1 MGHRQD
7 HNLPGGSVI
16 AQAILDR
23 RGHRLVVADMARLY
37 TAHRHLIWEL
47 AKRDLR
53 DRYAGQFL
61 GVLWAVGHPLF
72 LMALY
77 VLLFA
82 YIFPVRL
89 GTNSA
94 IPRDFT
100 LSILAGLIPWLTF
113 QEVLTSS
120 TTVIRNNGSL
130 VKQIVFPI
138 EVLPV
143 KAVLASTVSQLVA
156 TGFLVAFAVARGA
169 LEWSILLWPILLGF
183 QLLAMSGACYL
194 LSAIGV
200 FVRDLKD
207 FVQIFCAANLFLQ
220 PILYVPDHLP
230 AAFRAVFYLNPFSYM
245 VWCYQ
250 DLVFFGAITHPWAWI
265 VYPVGSVG
273 LFYVGFRLFRKMKIG
288 FGDVL

>member
-1 MGHRQD
+1 
-7 HNLPGGSVI
+7 
-16 AQAILDR
+16 
-23 RGHRLVVADMARLY
+23 VADIARLY
-37 TAHRHLIWEL
+37 TAHRYLIWEL

-53 DRYAGQFL
+53 DRFAGQFL

-77 VLLFA
+77 VLLFV
-82 YIFPVRL
+82 YIFPVRV
-89 GTNSA
+89 GGSSA

-120 TTVIRNNGSL
+120 TTVIRNNASL

-143 KAVLASTVSQLVA
+143 KAVLAATVAQLVA
-156 TGFLVAFAVARGA
+156 TGFLIVLALVKGA
-169 LEWSILLWPILLGF
+169 LEWSIVLWPILFGF
-183 QLLAMSGACYL
+183 QLLAMIGTSYL

-207 FVQIFCAANLFLQ
+207 FIQIFCAANLFLQ

-230 AAFRAVFYLNPFSYM
+230 STFRAVFYANPFSYM

-250 DLVFFGAITHPWAWI
+250 DVVFFGAITHPWAWI

-273 LFYVGFRLFRKMKIG
+273 LFYLGFRLFRKMKIG